1 MKYLYTKSAAAQ
13 LLPFAT
19 EIEEVRE
26 YRNCIQCTYWVT
38 TKRRSTFLSKKPFLE
53 LEKVRLTHA
62 ASVIEIV
69 EVRPEEDAVV
79 VKSSDKTKFYTVR
92 PNHPDP
98 KFKCECE
105 RAYYVGAKCRHQEAV
120 ESYLSQQP
128 DQSAVSA
135 SVPSNWLA
143 PKELPTP
150 VKSSYTSEQVLP
162 LLPEIFGW
170 GAVPSVRPTKT
181 YFSQQRVQI
190 LIFSDWAQEGSYLIV
205 DTKYNKVVYRYGYK
219 PSAAA
224 WDKVVQL
231 RQQYLDSL
239 FNIDAQILKIGVKQ
253 QDEVKVVRTG
263 AEQHSVFV
271 NGQLAGRFAYDD
283 WAMGNQYVV
292 EVGGVEFGW
301 FPTRAAAEGAIVKQ
315 ARGKAPVLQTA

>member
-19 EIEEVRE
+19 EIKAVRE
-26 YRNCIQCTYWVT
+26 FRSCIQCTYCIGI
-38 TKRRSTFLSKKPFLE
+38 KAYSTFLSKKPFLE
-53 LEKVRLTHA
+53 LEKARLTQA

-69 EVRPEEDAVV
+69 EVRPDEDAVV

-92 PNHPDP
+92 LNHPDP

-120 ESYLSQQP
+120 ESFLSQQ
-128 DQSAVSA
+128 
-135 SVPSNWLA
+135 
-143 PKELPTP
+143 LPTP
-150 VKSSYTSEQVLP
+150 VKSNYTSEQILP

-205 DTKYNKVVYRYGYK
+205 DTKYSKVVYRYGYR

>member
-1 MKYLYTKSAAAQ
+1 MKYLYTKTAAKQ

-19 EIEEVRE
+19 EIEQVRE
-26 YRNCIQCTYWVT
+26 YRNCVQCTYWVGA
-38 TKRRSTFLSKKPFLE
+38 KRRSTFLSKKAFLK
-53 LEKVRLTHA
+53 LEKARLTQA

-69 EVRPEEDAVV
+69 KVHPEEDAVV

-98 KFKCECE
+98 RFKCECE

-128 DQSAVSA
+128 S
-135 SVPSNWLA
+135 
-143 PKELPTP
+143 TP
-150 VKSSYTSEQVLP
+150 NYTSEQVLP
-162 LLPEIFGW
+162 ILPEAFGW
-170 GAVPSVRPTKT
+170 GAVPAVRPTKT

-205 DTKYNKVVYRYGYK
+205 DTRYNKVVYRYGYR

-239 FNIDAQILKIGVKQ
+239 FGIDAEILKIGVKK

-271 NGQLAGRFAYDD
+271 NGELAGKFAYDD

-292 EVGGVEFGW
+292 EIGGVEFGW

-315 ARGKAPVLQTA
+315 ARSKAPVLQTA